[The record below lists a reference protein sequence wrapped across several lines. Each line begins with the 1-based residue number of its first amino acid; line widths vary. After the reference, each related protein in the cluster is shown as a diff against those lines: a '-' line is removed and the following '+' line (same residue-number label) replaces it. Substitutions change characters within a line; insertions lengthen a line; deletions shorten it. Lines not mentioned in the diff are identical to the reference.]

1 MEWMEMDAKSGPVE
15 WMDVEMEMRG
25 RYKGTV
31 HVILPPVASRASTKL
46 ISANGSVP
54 GTLTSSRSFSVL
66 LI

>member
-15 WMDVEMEMRG
+15 WTNAEMEMCG
-25 RYKGTV
+25 CYKGTV
-31 HVILPPVASRASTKL
+31 HVILLSVASRASAKL
-46 ISANGSVP
+46 ISANRSVP